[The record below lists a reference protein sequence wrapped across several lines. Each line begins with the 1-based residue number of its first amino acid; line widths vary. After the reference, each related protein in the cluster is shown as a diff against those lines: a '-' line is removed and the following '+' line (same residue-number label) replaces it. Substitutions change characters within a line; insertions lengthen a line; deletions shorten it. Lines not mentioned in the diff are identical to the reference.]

1 VSQNRTALQFLTD
14 SPRSPVT
21 RYTQLNTDVDSIVDV
36 RAVFQE
42 GHRELN
48 IEDMPPLLLP
58 RKGRYGLKDYEK
70 VFCAELNSAT
80 NIFDLRGVD
89 RKGGCVIVVRPD
101 QYVAHILPL
110 DAHAEITSFFEGFM
124 LPQN

>member
-1 VSQNRTALQFLTD
+1 M
-14 SPRSPVT
+14 
-21 RYTQLNTDVDSIVDV
+21 
-36 RAVFQE
+36 FQE

-48 IEDMPPLLLP
+48 IEDQPPLLLP

-70 VFCAELNSAT
+70 VFCAELNSAR
-80 NIFDLRGVD
+80 NIFDMRGVD

-110 DAHAEITSFFEGFM
+110 DAYAEMTSFFEGFM
-124 LPQN
+124 IPQN